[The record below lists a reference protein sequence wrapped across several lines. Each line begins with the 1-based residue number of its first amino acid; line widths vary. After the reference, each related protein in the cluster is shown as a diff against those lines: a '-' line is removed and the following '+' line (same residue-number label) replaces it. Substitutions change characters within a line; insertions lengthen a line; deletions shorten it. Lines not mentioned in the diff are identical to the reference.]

1 MRYQC
6 NPKTTVRAK
15 MNSNG
20 LVQACAVN
28 RCADKV
34 AITVTAAV
42 SERDARWLRFLR
54 TLLHIEVFFS
64 RVSRARVRERGV
76 GRLGEE
82 GYGGYRDA
90 ISTQQREG

>member
-20 LVQACAVN
+20 LIQACAVN

-34 AITVTAAV
+34 SITVTAAV
-42 SERDARWLRFLR
+42 SERERESCAMVALVTHDA
-54 TLLHIEVFFS
+54 
-64 RVSRARVRERGV
+64 A
-76 GRLGEE
+76 
-82 GYGGYRDA
+82 
-90 ISTQQREG
+90 